1 MWSWAK
7 VGDDNDDDD
16 DDEDAFV
23 MANTYLGLTDLEDIV
38 MSILFL
44 RNVRQ
49 REVRELVRIT
59 RPWTNAEIYNKWIQL
74 QDTCTRAEVLSH
86 RR

>member
-1 MWSWAK
+1 M
-7 VGDDNDDDD
+7 GDDNDDDD

-23 MANTYLGLTDLEDIV
+23 MANTYLGLTVLEGIV

-59 RPWTNAEIYNKWIQL
+59 RP
-74 QDTCTRAEVLSH
+74 
-86 RR
+86 

>member
-1 MWSWAK
+1 M
-7 VGDDNDDDD
+7 GDDNDDDD

-59 RPWTNAEIYNKWIQL
+59 RP
-74 QDTCTRAEVLSH
+74 
-86 RR
+86 